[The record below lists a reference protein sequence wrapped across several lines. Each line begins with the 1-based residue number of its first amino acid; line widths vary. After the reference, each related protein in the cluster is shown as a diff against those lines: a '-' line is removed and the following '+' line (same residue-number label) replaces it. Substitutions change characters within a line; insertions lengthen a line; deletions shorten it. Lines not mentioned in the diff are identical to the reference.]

1 MTTTIDPLVRDQATT
16 ARGRW
21 LMLIALLAGQF
32 MALLDVT
39 IVNVAMPTIGRTLH
53 ASGAELQLVV
63 AGYTV
68 SYAML
73 LITGARMGDLYG
85 RRRMFLAGVA
95 VFTLASLTCGIAPS
109 VGILIAAR
117 FVQGAGA
124 AAMMPQIMSVIQV
137 RFNGAARARAL
148 SAYTAVLSSGF
159 VAGQV
164 IGGVLVTANL
174 FGQTWR
180 PVFLVNVPIGLALLA
195 LVPRVVPRDEPG
207 ARAPAGGSGPAA
219 MGGQGSRVVLPGHA
233 LAGGSGGVV
242 PPGQHRQLDLA
253 GLAVAAPAVFLVV
266 LPLMLG
272 HQENWPGWVFACIAV
287 GLVLAAVFVGV
298 ERRLTSR
305 GGDPLLNLAVLRAPG
320 LVPGLAAVA
329 VLMITYG
336 GFLFS
341 FALHLQAGLGDSALR
356 AGLTFAPCALVFGAC
371 GYFWRRLPASWHHR
385 LAPLGC
391 LVAVGGYLAVASV
404 LRSGGPGGFMLQAGL
419 MVTGAALA
427 LGFSPLVT
435 YALVG
440 VPLRHA
446 ADASGVLT
454 TTIQLGQAVG
464 VATFGSLF
472 LTLDAGRGATA
483 SAVSGHALA
492 VTMSWLAGAML
503 LAVGAGLPLART
515 VAQARRAN

>member
-1 MTTTIDPLVRDQATT
+1 MTTTIDPLVRDPATA

-21 LMLIALLAGQF
+21 LMLIVLLAGQF

-68 SYAML
+68 SYAMM

-95 VFTLASLTCGIAPS
+95 VFTLASLTCGIAPG

-137 RFNGAARARAL
+137 RFDGAARARAL

-207 ARAPAGGSGPAA
+207 AGRRP
-219 MGGQGSRVVLPGHA
+219 
-233 LAGGSGGVV
+233 
-242 PPGQHRQLDLA
+242 RQLDLSRA
-253 GLAVAAPAVFLVV
+253 GRRGARGVPGRAAADARPPGELAW
-266 LPLMLG
+266 LG
-272 HQENWPGWVFACIAV
+272 VRVHRRARAGR
-287 GLVLAAVFVGV
+287 GV
-298 ERRLTSR
+298 RGRGTADLDR

-329 VLMITYG
+329 VLQVTYG

-371 GYFWRRLPASWHHR
+371 GYFWRRLPERVHDV
-385 LAPLGC
+385 LAPAGC
-391 LVAVGGYLAVASV
+391 LVAVGGYLGIAAA
-404 LRSGGPGGFMLQAGL
+404 LYSGGRGGVQQAALQAAL
-419 MVTGAALA
+419 VLTGAALA

-435 YALVG
+435 HGLVR

-446 ADASGVLT
+446 ADASGLLT
-454 TTIQLGQAVG
+454 TTIQLGQAIG

-472 LTLDAGRGATA
+472 LTLDAGRAAGRVRPRGGGDAGRSGRDDGVRGDRRGA
-483 SAVSGHALA
+483 
-492 VTMSWLAGAML
+492 AGPD
-503 LAVGAGLPLART
+503 GGGGGT
-515 VAQARRAN
+515 VAAARRAVGRPRRR

>member
-1 MTTTIDPLVRDQATT
+1 MTTTTDPLVRDPATA

-21 LMLIALLAGQF
+21 LMLIVLLAGQF

-68 SYAML
+68 SYAMF

-85 RRRMFLAGVA
+85 RRRMFMAGVA
-95 VFTLASLTCGIAPS
+95 VFTVASLTCGIAPS
-109 VGILIAAR
+109 VGVLIAAR

-137 RFNGAARARAL
+137 RFDGAARARAL

-174 FGQTWR
+174 FGQAWR
-180 PVFLVNVPIGLALLA
+180 PVFLVNVPIGLAVLA
-195 LVPRVVPRDEPG
+195 LVPRVMPRDEPG
-207 ARAPAGGSGPAA
+207 AGHTLARGSGPAA
-219 MGGQGSRVVLPGHA
+219 
-233 LAGGSGGVV
+233 AGGKAGRVV
-242 PPGQHRQLDLA
+242 PPGRHRQLDLA
-253 GLAVAAPAVFLVV
+253 GLAVAVPAVFLVV

-298 ERRLTSR
+298 ERRLASR

-371 GYFWRRLPASWHHR
+371 GYFWRRLPASWHHL

-404 LRSGGPGGFMLQAGL
+404 LRSGGQGGLSLQAGL
-419 MVTGAALA
+419 IVTGAALA
-427 LGFSPLVT
+427 FGFSPLVT
-435 YALVG
+435 YTLVG

-472 LTLDAGRGATA
+472 LTLDTSQGAAA

-492 VTMSWLAGAML
+492 VTMSCLAGAML
-503 LAVGAGLPLART
+503 LAVGAGIPLART
-515 VAQARRAN
+515 VAQARRAS

>member
-1 MTTTIDPLVRDQATT
+1 MTTTTDPLVRDPATA

-21 LMLIALLAGQF
+21 LMLIVLLAGQF

-39 IVNVAMPTIGRTLH
+39 IVNVAMPTIGRSLH

-85 RRRMFLAGVA
+85 RRRMFLGGVA
-95 VFTLASLTCGIAPS
+95 LFTTASLICGIAP
-109 VGILIAAR
+109 GIGVLIAAR

-137 RFNGAARARAL
+137 RFDGAARARAL

-174 FGQTWR
+174 FGEAWR
-180 PVFLVNVPIGLALLA
+180 PVFLVNVPIGLAVLA
-195 LVPRVVPRDEPG
+195 LVPRAVPRDGPG
-207 ARAPAGGSGPAA
+207 RGS
-219 MGGQGSRVVLPGHA
+219 PG
-233 LAGGSGGVV
+233 
-242 PPGQHRQLDLA
+242 RRLDLA
-253 GLAVAAPAVFLVV
+253 GLAIAVPAVFLVV

-272 HQENWPGWVFACIAV
+272 HQENWPSWVFACIAL
-287 GLVLAAVFVGV
+287 GLVLSVVFVGV
-298 ERRLTSR
+298 ERRIADR

-341 FALHLQAGLGDSALR
+341 FALHLQTGLGDSALR

-371 GYFWRRLPASWHHR
+371 GYFWRRLPAAWHHL

-404 LRSGGPGGFMLQAGL
+404 LRSGGSGGVPLQVGL
-419 MVTGAALA
+419 IVTGAALA

-435 YALVG
+435 HALVR

-446 ADASGVLT
+446 ADASGLLT
-454 TTIQLGQAVG
+454 TTIQLGQAIG

-472 LTLDAGRGATA
+472 LTLADGRGGDVP
-483 SAVSGHALA
+483 AVSGHALA
-492 VTMSWLAGAML
+492 VTMSWLAAAML
-503 LAVGAGLPLART
+503 LGVVAGIPLART
-515 VAQARRAN
+515 VSAVRSADGGR

>member
-1 MTTTIDPLVRDQATT
+1 MTTTTDPLVRDPAIAT
-16 ARGRW
+16 RGRW
-21 LMLIALLAGQF
+21 LMLIVLLAGQF

-39 IVNVAMPTIGRTLH
+39 IVNVAMPTIGRSLH

-68 SYAML
+68 SYAMM
-73 LITGARMGDLYG
+73 LITGARLGDLYG
-85 RRRMFLAGVA
+85 RRRTFLAGVA
-95 VFTLASLTCGIAPS
+95 LFTTASLICGIAP
-109 VGILIAAR
+109 GIEVLIAAR

-137 RFNGAARARAL
+137 RFDGAARARAL

-180 PVFLVNVPIGLALLA
+180 PVFLVNVPIGLGVLA
-195 LVPRVVPRDEPG
+195 LVPRVVPRD
-207 ARAPAGGSGPAA
+207 S
-219 MGGQGSRVVLPGHA
+219 
-233 LAGGSGGVV
+233 
-242 PPGQHRQLDLA
+242 PGQHHRQLDLA
-253 GLAVAAPAVFLVV
+253 GLAVAVPAVFLVV

-272 HQENWPGWVFACIAV
+272 HQEHWPSWVFGCIAL
-287 GLVLAAVFVGV
+287 GLALAAVFVGV
-298 ERRLTSR
+298 ERRLASR

-341 FALHLQAGLGDSALR
+341 FALHLQTGLGDSALR

-371 GYFWRRLPASWHHR
+371 GYFWRRLPASWHHL

-404 LRSGGPGGFMLQAGL
+404 LRSGGPGGFSLQAGL
-419 MVTGAALA
+419 IVTGAALA
-427 LGFSPLVT
+427 FGFSPLVT
-435 YALVG
+435 YTLVG

-472 LTLDAGRGATA
+472 LTLDAGRGATV

-492 VTMSWLAGAML
+492 VTMIWLAGAML
-503 LAVGAGLPLART
+503 LAVGAGIPLART
-515 VAQARRAN
+515 VARARRGS

>member
-1 MTTTIDPLVRDQATT
+1 MTIVTNPLVRDPDAA

-21 LMLIALLAGQF
+21 LMLLVLLAGQF

-39 IVNVAMPTIGRTLH
+39 IVNVAMPTVGRSLH

-73 LITGARMGDLYG
+73 LITGARMGDLFG

-95 VFTLASLTCGIAPS
+95 IFTLASLVCGIAP
-109 VGILIAAR
+109 GIGVLIGAR

-137 RFNGAARARAL
+137 RFEGAARARAL

-159 VAGQV
+159 VAGMV

-174 FGQTWR
+174 FGQAWR
-180 PVFLVNVPIGLALLA
+180 PVFLVNVPIGVAVLA
-195 LVPRVVPRDEPG
+195 LVPRVMPRDE
-207 ARAPAGGSGPAA
+207 AGRGS
-219 MGGQGSRVVLPGHA
+219 
-233 LAGGSGGVV
+233 SG
-242 PPGQHRQLDLA
+242 RRLDLA
-253 GLAVAAPAVFLVV
+253 GLAIAVPAVFLVV

-272 HQENWPGWVFACIAV
+272 HQENWPWWTFACIAL
-287 GLVLAAVFVGV
+287 GLILAVAFVGV
-298 ERRLTSR
+298 ERRIADR

-320 LVPGLAAVA
+320 LVPGLVAVA

-341 FALHLQAGLGDSALR
+341 FALHLQDGLGDSALR
-356 AGLTFAPCALVFGAC
+356 AGLTFAPCALVFGVC
-371 GYFWRRLPASWHHR
+371 GYFWRRLPAASHHL

-391 LVAVGGYLAVASV
+391 LVAVGGYLAVAAV
-404 LRSGGPGGFMLQAGL
+404 LRSGSQGGIPLQVAL
-419 MVTGAALA
+419 VITGAALA
-427 LGFSPLVT
+427 FGFSPLVT
-435 YALVG
+435 HALVN
-440 VPLRHA
+440 VPLRRA
-446 ADASGVLT
+446 ADASGLLT

-464 VATFGSLF
+464 VATFGSLY
-472 LTLDAGRGATA
+472 LTLDTQDLGAA
-483 SAVSGHALA
+483 SAAVSGHALA
-492 VTMSWLAGAML
+492 VTLACLAAALVLGVAAGIL
-503 LAVGAGLPLART
+503 LGRT
-515 VAQARRAN
+515 VAAARRPAGSAG

>member
-1 MTTTIDPLVRDQATT
+1 MTTTTDPLVRDPATA

-21 LMLIALLAGQF
+21 LMLIVLLAGQF

-39 IVNVAMPTIGRTLH
+39 IVNVAMPTIGRSLH

-63 AGYTV
+63 AGYIV
-68 SYAML
+68 SYAMM
-73 LITGARMGDLYG
+73 LITGARLGDLYG
-85 RRRMFLAGVA
+85 RRRMFLIGVGI
-95 VFTLASLTCGIAPS
+95 FTLSSLTCGLAPG
-109 VGILIAAR
+109 VGVLIAAR

-137 RFNGAARARAL
+137 RFDGAARARAL

-180 PVFLVNVPIGLALLA
+180 PVFLVNVPIGLAVLA
-195 LVPRVVPRDEPG
+195 LVPRLVPSDEPG
-207 ARAPAGGSGPAA
+207 S
-219 MGGQGSRVVLPGHA
+219 
-233 LAGGSGGVV
+233 
-242 PPGQHRQLDLA
+242 QHRRQLDVI
-253 GLAVAAPAVFLVV
+253 GLAISVPAVFLIV

-272 HQENWPGWVFACIAV
+272 HQENWPWWVFGCIAL
-287 GLVLAAVFVGV
+287 GFMLAAVFVAT
-298 ERRLTSR
+298 ERRIADR

-371 GYFWRRLPASWHHR
+371 GYFWRRLPAAWHR
-385 LAPLGC
+385 LLSATGC
-391 LVAVGGYLAVASV
+391 LVAVGGYLAIAAVM
-404 LRSGGPGGFMLQAGL
+404 RSGGSGGIGLQAGL
-419 MVTGAALA
+419 IVTCAALA
-427 LGFSPLVT
+427 FGFSPLVT
-435 YALVG
+435 HALVR
-440 VPLRHA
+440 VPLQHA
-446 ADASGVLT
+446 ADASGLVT
-454 TTIQLGQAVG
+454 TTIQLGQAIG

-472 LTLDAGRGATA
+472 LTLDTDRGATA
-483 SAVSGHALA
+483 AVSGHALA
-492 VTMSWLAGAML
+492 VTVSWLAAVML
-503 LAVGAGLPLART
+503 LGVAAAFRVGSASARSPDP
-515 VAQARRAN
+515 VRSGR

>member
-1 MTTTIDPLVRDQATT
+1 MTTTVDPLVRDPATA

-21 LMLIALLAGQF
+21 LMLIVLLAGQF

-68 SYAML
+68 SYAMF

-95 VFTLASLTCGIAPS
+95 VFTVASLTCGIAPS
-109 VGILIAAR
+109 VGVLIAAR

-124 AAMMPQIMSVIQV
+124 AAMMPQIMSVIQM
-137 RFNGAARARAL
+137 RFDGAARARAL

-174 FGQTWR
+174 FGQAWR
-180 PVFLVNVPIGLALLA
+180 PVFLVNVPIGLAVLA
-195 LVPRVVPRDEPG
+195 LVPRVMPRDEPG
-207 ARAPAGGSGPAA
+207 A
-219 MGGQGSRVVLPGHA
+219 
-233 LAGGSGGVV
+233 
-242 PPGQHRQLDLA
+242 GQHRQLDLA
-253 GLAVAAPAVFLVV
+253 GLAVAVPAVFLVV

-298 ERRLTSR
+298 ERRLASR

-341 FALHLQAGLGDSALR
+341 FALHLQTGLGDSALR

-371 GYFWRRLPASWHHR
+371 GYFWRRLPTSWHHL

-404 LRSGGPGGFMLQAGL
+404 LRSGGPGGFSLQAGL
-419 MVTGAALA
+419 IVTGAALA
-427 LGFSPLVT
+427 FGFSPLVT
-435 YALVG
+435 YTLVG

-472 LTLDAGRGATA
+472 LTLDAGRGATV

-492 VTMSWLAGAML
+492 VTMIWLAGAML
-503 LAVGAGLPLART
+503 LAVGAGIPLART
-515 VAQARRAN
+515 VAQARRGS

>member
-1 MTTTIDPLVRDQATT
+1 MTTSADRMVRDPATA

-21 LMLIALLAGQF
+21 LMLIVLLAGQF

-39 IVNVAMPTIGRTLH
+39 IVNVAMPTLGRSLH

-68 SYAML
+68 SYAMM

-85 RRRMFLAGVA
+85 RRRMFLAGVGI
-95 VFTLASLTCGIAPS
+95 FTLASLVCGIAP
-109 VGILIAAR
+109 GIEVLIAAR

-137 RFNGAARARAL
+137 RFDGAARARAL

-159 VAGQV
+159 VAGQL

-174 FGQTWR
+174 FGETWR
-180 PVFLVNVPIGLALLA
+180 PVFLVNVPIGLAVLA

-207 ARAPAGGSGPAA
+207 RGSLG
-219 MGGQGSRVVLPGHA
+219 R
-233 LAGGSGGVV
+233 
-242 PPGQHRQLDLA
+242 RLDLA
-253 GLAVAAPAVFLVV
+253 GLAIAVPTVFLVV

-272 HQENWPGWVFACIAV
+272 HQENWPAWVFACIAL
-287 GLVLAAVFVGV
+287 GLVLAVAFVGV
-298 ERRLTSR
+298 ERRIADR

-320 LVPGLAAVA
+320 FAPGLAAVA

-341 FALHLQAGLGDSALR
+341 FALHLQGGLGDSALR

-371 GYFWRRLPASWHHR
+371 GYFWRRLPGSWHPL

-391 LVAVGGYLAVASV
+391 LVAVGGYLAVAAV
-404 LRSGGPGGFMLQAGL
+404 LRSGGQGGMPLQVAL
-419 MVTGAALA
+419 VVTGAALA

-435 YALVG
+435 HALVK
-440 VPLRHA
+440 VPLRQA
-446 ADASGVLT
+446 ADASGLLT

-472 LTLDAGRGATA
+472 LTLDAERGAVVPA
-483 SAVSGHALA
+483 ASGHALA
-492 VTMSWLAGAML
+492 VTFGWLAATMVLGVA
-503 LAVGAGLPLART
+503 AGIPLART
-515 VAQARRAN
+515 VAAARAS